1 MSLER
6 LQWQRRCL
14 ECLYNSA
21 QNPEQGGRLSTPYG
35 SKLPVRRRNHAESNY
50 CYAFS
55 AIDHIAFHGY
65 DFW

>member
-1 MSLER
+1 
-6 LQWQRRCL
+6 L